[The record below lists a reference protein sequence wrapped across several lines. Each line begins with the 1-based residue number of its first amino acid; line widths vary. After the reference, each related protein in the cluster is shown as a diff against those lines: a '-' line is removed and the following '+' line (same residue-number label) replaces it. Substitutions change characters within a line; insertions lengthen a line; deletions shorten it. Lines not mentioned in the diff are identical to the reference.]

1 MTQKILFVLICGTIP
16 EMISAIDQI
25 QVNSKAVRI
34 IMDVDTFKN
43 TLLITFKYNS
53 VRNKNIEL

>member
-1 MTQKILFVLICGTIP
+1 MIP

-25 QVNSKAVRI
+25 QVNLKAVQI